1 MTKSWGIILL
11 AIFLLV
17 YAFLALTNLEIVYVN
32 VIQGVLAAAA
42 GVCLLLGK

>member
-1 MTKSWGIILL
+1 MPRSWGIILL

-32 VIQGVLAAAA
+32 VLQGILAAASA
-42 GVCLLLGK
+42 ICLLLNK